1 MLVVH
6 LICSIFID
14 FTSSILSFIT

>member
-6 LICSIFID
+6 LICSMFID
-14 FTSSILSFIT
+14 FTSSILLFIT